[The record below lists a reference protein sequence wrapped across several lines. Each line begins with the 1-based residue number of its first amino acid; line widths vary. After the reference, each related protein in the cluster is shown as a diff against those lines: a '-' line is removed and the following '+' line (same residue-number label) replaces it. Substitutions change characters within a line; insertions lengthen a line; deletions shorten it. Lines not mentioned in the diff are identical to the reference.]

1 MTIKIAKFAIT
12 RFVKSDGDGPL
23 RAFCDVSVGD
33 LVLIRGIR
41 VVKGRNGHFIS
52 MPRQLSKAGK
62 WYDSVVPL
70 TREVKIKIQQAVL
83 DAFEA
88 HNGAALTREH
98 NA

>member
-1 MTIKIAKFAIT
+1 MTSKIAGCAIT
-12 RFVKSDGDGPL
+12 RFVKSDGEGPL
-23 RAFCDVSVGD
+23 RAFCDVAVGN

-52 MPRQLSKAGK
+52 MPRQLSKTGK

-88 HNGAALTREH
+88 HNGEVADAEG
-98 NA
+98 